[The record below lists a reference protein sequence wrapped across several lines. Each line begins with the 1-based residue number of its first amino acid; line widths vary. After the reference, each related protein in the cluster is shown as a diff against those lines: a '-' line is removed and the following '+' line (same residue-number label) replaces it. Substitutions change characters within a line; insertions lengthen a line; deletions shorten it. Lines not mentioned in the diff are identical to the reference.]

1 MTSVTRD
8 QTHLYNGREGRDGE
22 GEGEGE
28 GEVRE
33 RAIDSRHWGTSWSAV
48 HPKEIKLPAK
58 AALSLAVMQM
68 VESILTERLTSTT
81 TTPNMRKDKSN
92 QVFAHLVGKQKTQ
105 SGRECGEARKKSTST
120 AHEGPASI
128 EEFSE
133 HLHRSGRRDALPLS
147 GDVVRN

>member
-1 MTSVTRD
+1 MTSMTRD

-22 GEGEGE
+22 EA

-48 HPKEIKLPAK
+48 HPKKIKLPAK

-68 VESILTERLTSTT
+68 VESILTARLTSTT

-92 QVFAHLVGKQKTQ
+92 QVFAHLVGKQKR
-105 SGRECGEARKKSTST
+105 SLAVNAECGEAKKKTYK
-120 AHEGPASI
+120 
-128 EEFSE
+128 
-133 HLHRSGRRDALPLS
+133 HRA
-147 GDVVRN
+147 